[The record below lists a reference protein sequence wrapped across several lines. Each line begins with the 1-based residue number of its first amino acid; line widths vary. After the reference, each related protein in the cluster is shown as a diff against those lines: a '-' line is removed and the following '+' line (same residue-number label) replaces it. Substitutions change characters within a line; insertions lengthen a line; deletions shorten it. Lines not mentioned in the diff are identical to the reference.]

1 MKEQEKRRPHNLYYI
16 QLCTTGC
23 CLSVCLSVFP
33 TANCFEFDRRQ
44 TDIIQKNM
52 FDIQYSKLH

>member
-1 MKEQEKRRPHNLYYI
+1 MKEQGKRRPHNLYPAVY
-16 QLCTTGC
+16 C
-23 CLSVCLSVFP
+23 CLSVFP
-33 TANCFEFDRRQ
+33 TANCFEFDRTQ

>member
-1 MKEQEKRRPHNLYYI
+1 MKEQEKRRPHNLYPAVYNR
-16 QLCTTGC
+16 L
-23 CLSVCLSVFP
+23 LSVCLSVFP